1 MGSTACHAIAID
13 PELELAAAVDPGAA
27 GRHLAAAPD
36 RAPVTIA
43 GELRAF
49 ADARCDVVVDF
60 TVAAAARVTLP
71 WLAMHGIHAVVGTTG
86 LDDADIAAV
95 REAFGDGPAHCVIA
109 PNFAISAVLMM
120 RFAELAAP
128 FFDTAEV
135 IELHHD
141 GKVDAPSGTAIRTA
155 ERMAAASPDWA
166 PDPTEREVY
175 PGTRGG
181 IGPAGIRL
189 HAVRMR
195 GMIAHQEVILG
206 ALGQTLTIRQDSYD
220 RDGFMPGVILACKRI
235 AEHPGVTIGLEPFLG
250 F

>member
-1 MGSTACHAIAID
+1 
-13 PELELAAAVDPGAA
+13 
-27 GRHLAAAPD
+27 
-36 RAPVTIA
+36 
-43 GELRAF
+43 
-49 ADARCDVVVDF
+49 
-60 TVAAAARVTLP
+60 
-71 WLAMHGIHAVVGTTG
+71 
-86 LDDADIAAV
+86 
-95 REAFGDGPAHCVIA
+95 VIA